1 MNVDGS
7 LSCTNSNF
15 MKGKEILRL
24 CKDSKQTNMYKAKKI
39 QKKPQKKTNKQNKGL
54 FGLSRYIHY
63 PETQI

>member
-1 MNVDGS
+1 
-7 LSCTNSNF
+7 